1 MSISLLPFP
10 TRLNLISINRTE
22 IKGEVVKVVDKTL
35 KKEEYELS
43 VCDGTVTVRAAGD
56 EGFFYA
62 EKTLDQLRYQY
73 GDTLPELLIEDNP
86 KYEYRSFMID
96 CCRHF
101 FSVDEIKKMIDL
113 CAAFKFNKFH
123 WHLSEDQGWRIQID
137 KYPQL
142 TEIGSVRHGTSLG
155 KEVNDADYGGY
166 YTKDEIRDV
175 VAYAKSLCI
184 DTIPE
189 IDLPGHTSALLA
201 SIPEMVCGN
210 KKVEIKK
217 TAGVFQD
224 IICAGKEKNY
234 EIIFDILDEVCEL
247 FPYEYFHIGGDEAPK
262 KQWKECPECQAK
274 IKAEG
279 LANEEELQ
287 GYFVNRISEYLRSKG
302 KKVVSWNE
310 SVNGGNLN
318 DQATIQFWLDREK
331 RYEKYPHLDVIVS
344 DFFAYYMDYPYE
356 MTPLKKTYCYDEKI
370 AKKVIGVETP
380 VWTEYIPDFKRM
392 LYLCFPRYIAVA
404 QTAWCENKPSYE
416 RFESDLC
423 NLMGMFDTTYW
434 APKADWNRNQLAQK
448 IGTAKF
454 FIDKMNKDFTKQLI
468 RNALDK

>member
-1 MSISLLPFP
+1 MNISLLPFP
-10 TRLNLISINRTE
+10 SRLNVISLNRTE
-22 IKGEVVKVVDKTL
+22 IKSETVKVIDKTL
-35 KKEEYELS
+35 AKEEYELMIENG
-43 VCDGTVTVRAAGD
+43 VITVRASSD

-62 EKTLDQLRYQY
+62 EKTLNQLRYQF
-73 GDTLPELLIEDNP
+73 GDAMPELLIEDKP
-86 KYEYRSFMID
+86 TYEYRSFMMD

-101 FSVDEIKKMIDL
+101 FTVDEVKAMLDL

-142 TEIGSVRHGTSLG
+142 VEIGSVRHGTSLG
-155 KEVNDADYGGY
+155 KEVSDKDYGGY
-166 YTKDEIRDV
+166 FTKDEIRDV
-175 VAYAKSLCI
+175 IEYARSLYI
-184 DTIPE
+184 EVIPE

-201 SIPEMVCGN
+201 AMPEMVCGN
-210 KKVEIKK
+210 KKVEVKK

-234 EIIFDILDEVCEL
+234 EIIYDILDEVCEL
-247 FPYEYFHIGGDEAPK
+247 FPCEYFHIGGDEAPK

-302 KKVVSWNE
+302 KKVISWNE
-310 SVNGGNLN
+310 SLNGGNLN
-318 DQATIQFWLDREK
+318 SEAIIQYWLDK
-331 RYEKYPHLDVIVS
+331 DKIYEKYPHKMIVS

-356 MTPLKKTYCYDEKI
+356 MTPLKKVYNYNEKI
-370 AKKVIGVETP
+370 GDVIGVETP
-380 VWTEYIPDFKRM
+380 VWTEYIADFNRM
-392 LYLCFPRYIAVA
+392 MYLCFPRYIAVA

-423 NLMGMFDTTYW
+423 NLMGMFDTTKW
-434 APKADWNRNQLAQK
+434 APKSDWNRNQIAQK
-448 IGTAKF
+448 LGTAKF

-468 RNALDK
+468 RNQLDK